1 MGAGCIR
8 SPTRYKLQVEPPE
21 SKEPSTP
28 VAEPQS
34 LEPTSPPSPSRTV
47 GELKARLRDVG
58 WKLPANVMEKSELE
72 ALVQEAERQKAAKD
86 AKAPGDASPGT
97 SSSSVAQMKRRMRE
111 LGYKVPSNIV
121 EKSEL
126 KTLLEEAE
134 REAADCQGRPTAPP
148 RKAVSVNL
156 GSQLQQ
162 LGVHM
167 PGAVVSESEIRN
179 YLKEAVERQ
188 PTAQLA
194 TGGEAVTLTCTRG
207 AAGVAQIQVQGP
219 REENLAAANELKLD
233 PKTLQRGENIGH
245 GSFGSV
251 FKAMH
256 SETGLVIAVKE
267 VHIDVQHQPD
277 ERLKVQ
283 LENEIDLMRSLRHPH
298 IVSYYGCHWSDGHL
312 QMYLEYMAGGS
323 LSQVLSNFGPL
334 EENLM
339 AQYTQQLLSGLEYLH
354 TQNPYILH
362 RDIKGANVL
371 VGVDSLVKLADFG
384 CSKRAKETTSVSI
397 QGSIPW
403 MAPEVLTHSRFGRA
417 GDIWS
422 FGCLVIEMA
431 AADAPWGHFDN
442 LMAAILKIGMSGEL
456 PPIPDTVSPG
466 CRGFIR
472 RCTQLD
478 PGKRLSATELL
489 HEDFVLSLGNSDEPS
504 AEAEPVG
511 PASLKESLPPGWEMH
526 FDASQSAWYYWHSG
540 TGRSQWNPPDDE
552 TETEETAARPSSFG
566 QGAGGRPPSRRPEAY
581 GIWVLLA
588 GAGPQLVAPVVFEDL
603 AGAALEKPNKKINAV
618 VCEQSSQEGVRI
630 VTRRLGTFARIWRG
644 PEDKLG
650 CGFDKEASRTVTKVV
665 PDSLAEKHQVALGF
679 ILVSV
684 NGQATEGLAGADIKE
699 QLKNQRPL
707 ELRFLPQGGSAS
719 AAEPSPELSLTAT
732 EEVSNLGFG
741 LRPAENKLFVKKV
754 DPDGW
759 AAQHGVK
766 EDDELFQVAGQDAG
780 SLSKEDLKS
789 AMRSRPVE
797 LRFLPAEPESNKE
810 PTASKGA
817 KEPES
822 QKAPTAE
829 PSKGVKEPESQK
841 APTAEPSKG
850 AKEPESQKAPTAEP
864 SKGAK
869 EPESQKAPTAEPS
882 KGVKEPESQKAPTA
896 EPSKGV
902 KEPESQKAPTAEPSK
917 GVKEPES
924 QKAPTAEPSKG
935 VKEPES
941 QKAPTAEPSKGV
953 KEPESQK
960 APTAEPSKGVK
971 EPESQKAP
979 TAEPSKGVKEPE
991 SQKAPT
997 AEPSKGVKE
1006 PESQKAPTA
1015 EPSKGAKAATGEV
1028 TSGSKVQESG
1038 SQKSPAPKA
1047 DKELAVLKEQ
1057 LAKSSG
1063 ELQKAQTELSQE
1075 LQKSLASQQQLQQ
1088 LKDQLASRDQDLQKA
1103 KEELSAAQKKAE
1115 AQVEKDRIDGQA
1127 NDKLRSE
1134 SSKREEETE
1143 VKEREHKAADRDF
1156 GKRIWESAEVRELK
1170 RQVELEVQSLR
1181 SELEGLKAQVDSM
1194 RSNGSNDS
1202 DPSFKKWEAWSP
1214 APMELFKAAQ
1224 PLLRQGSSEKQRSQ
1238 GMQAVEAALQSG
1250 ESPNTWK
1257 GPGSPLQAAVQ
1268 ARSIDLAT
1276 TLLRAHA
1283 DPGEIDVHGVSL
1295 LHLATFHGE
1304 AALSKLLLEANAN
1317 PNVTDRYAQ
1326 TPIFFAPTR
1335 LMCMTLHK
1343 HQADV
1348 NMMNRKGQ
1356 SALHL
1361 AARAGLGDVLHWL
1374 AAKAEPAVLG
1384 VRDAS
1389 GQRALDY
1396 GKAAGLRPQMLAKL
1410 EGGAKS
1416 PRLASPDPGRKDW
1429 KDRSA

>member
-882 KGVKEPESQKAPTA
+882 KGVK
-896 EPSKGV
+896 
-902 KEPESQKAPTAEPSK
+902 
-917 GVKEPES
+917 
-924 QKAPTAEPSKG
+924 
-935 VKEPES
+935 
-941 QKAPTAEPSKGV
+941 
-953 KEPESQK
+953 
-960 APTAEPSKGVK
+960 
-971 EPESQKAP
+971 
-979 TAEPSKGVKEPE
+979 
-991 SQKAPT
+991 
-997 AEPSKGVKE
+997 
-1006 PESQKAPTA
+1006 
-1015 EPSKGAKAATGEV
+1015 AATGEV